1 MELAR
6 VIRELWKRKLL
17 LALGVLIAVAAAV
30 YSVHSKPLQYSA
42 ASTQV
47 LVDSESSVLG
57 NVTQST
63 EALSA
68 RAEVY
73 ANFMASPAIL
83 GIIGKQVG
91 LSGDQIY
98 AAGPVNAAEPRVEQE
113 PTALKRNVQL
123 TGETKPYKL
132 NYEAQ
137 GNLPTITVYSQ
148 APTTGQ
154 AVALANAAVV
164 GLQRYVAGAESAS
177 GIPKSSKIVIRQLGS
192 ANGGVVDGGT
202 SKTLAAMVFVAV
214 FALWC
219 VLMLYGTRFGKAWRA
234 SAVALDEQDD
244 DSSDRAGRGGEAGQG
259 EDGGEA
265 PAQALRNGHA
275 HALEGMPLDVPSG
288 RKDDRAAP
296 VPARSARW

>member
-6 VIRELWKRKLL
+6 VIRELFKRRLL
-17 LALGVLIAVAAAV
+17 LALGVLIAAGAAA
-30 YSVHSKPLQYSA
+30 YSVHSKPLQYSS

-57 NVTQST
+57 DVSQST

-83 GIIGKQVG
+83 EIIGKQVG
-91 LSGDQIY
+91 LSGDQLY

-123 TGETKPYKL
+123 TGESKPYKL

-137 GNLPTITVYSQ
+137 GNLPTITIYSQ
-148 APTTGQ
+148 APTTRQ

-164 GLQRYVAGAESAS
+164 GLQRYVAEAEASSAV
-177 GIPKSSKIVIRQLGS
+177 PKRSRVVIRPLGS
-192 ANGGVVDGGT
+192 ASGGVVDGGI
-202 SKTLAAMVFVAV
+202 SKTLAVMVFVAV
-214 FALWC
+214 FVLWC
-219 VLMLYGTRFGKAWRA
+219 VLMLYGTRFRKIWRA
-234 SAVALDEQDD
+234 SAVALGEQEDD
-244 DSSDRAGRGGEAGQG
+244 AIDLAGQG
-259 EDGGEA
+259 DEA
-265 PAQALRNGHA
+265 DRGAEEGQVSAQALRNGHGYA
-275 HALEGMPLDVPSG
+275 PEGTPLDNPSA
-288 RKDDRAAP
+288 REDRAAP